1 MEGDVTTFY
10 NQFSGHYADNVQSII
25 GKTWKTDSGIPIR
38 LFYLSREKN
47 GEWIPPT
54 GKNWDN
60 RLFGED
66 HLEQRYKDGKGGI
79 VYKPGTQ
86 MGIIAS
92 CGNITTFL
100 GIFEVSPAS
109 SDKCVIYE
117 RKRTECEIGK
127 YALFKSTW
135 LFTFDKICDKQVTK
149 DIRGKIK
156 IVNAKYKGEDLTFTK
171 DGKEYKKCNSAS
183 TLIAGLAN
191 AFFEN
196 AKTEEP
202 DEHFVN
208 AFQCN
213 PGRTTKTAKIKIGTR
228 DITVNSGADLDLL
241 IKDIATLFN
250 NFENES
256 SKELELEY
264 SYCIKHDD
272 ELETMQQ
279 RKQYFE
285 NLIGGEN
292 IRLTMGNAALFRET
306 VQAPKPV
313 DPPYPRNCIWAGAPG
328 TGKSYKA
335 NKDANVLLL
344 HGETEM
350 TDVELRQC
358 EKLPDN
364 HAKKKAARME
374 RVTFH
379 PEYSYFDFVG
389 SYKPVMRNVPAI
401 YVEGGISK
409 TAKTEQG
416 EKAKERKI
424 EYAFVPGPF
433 TRILVKALKDKE
445 HPHLLLIEEINR
457 ARVAAVFGDVFQLLD
472 RTKGGESE
480 YSICLSED
488 LREYLKEQDMPLN
501 ELKLPSN
508 LYIWATMNSAD
519 QGVYPLDTAFKRR
532 WSMEYLDIN
541 TGEKD
546 DDWNTIRKKINEL
559 LLKKGNVNEDKLM
572 GYYFL
577 KPEERANA
585 HLEDSLKGKVLM
597 YLFDD
602 AAKPCRKY
610 VFKEIKGSRTYSSLR
625 GEMSLRKPNLGIF
638 EGDPFWPVQPP
649 QNGQV
654 NGQAGV
660 EEAGPGGNLQ

>member
-1 MEGDVTTFY
+1 MKLKAGDRVEGDVTAFY
-10 NQFSGHYADNVQSII
+10 NQFSGHYAGNVQSII
-25 GKTWKTDSGIPIR
+25 GKTWKTDDGIPIC

-54 GKNWDN
+54 GKDWDN

-79 VYKPGTQ
+79 VYKPGRQ

-100 GIFEVSPAS
+100 GIFEESPAS

-135 LFTFDKICDKQVTK
+135 LFTFDKICDKQVTQ

-156 IVNAKYKGEDLTFTK
+156 IVNAKYKGKKLKFTK
-171 DGKEYKKCNSAS
+171 DGKDGECNSAS

-306 VQAPKPV
+306 VQAPKPD

-328 TGKSYKA
+328 TGKSHKL
-335 NKDANVLLL
+335 NKDALKRFTSNNI
-344 HGETEM
+344 M
-350 TDVELRQC
+350 
-358 EKLPDN
+358 
-364 HAKKKAARME
+364 

-379 PEYSYFDFVG
+379 PEYTYYDFVG
-389 SYKPVMRNVPAI
+389 TYRPKMTKTQ
-401 YVEGGISK
+401 GGK
-409 TAKTEQG
+409 NTG
-416 EKAKERKI
+416 DI

-433 TRILVKALKDKE
+433 AKMLKRALWNRNANYC
-445 HPHLLLIEEINR
+445 LIIEEINR
-457 ARVAAVFGDVFQLLD
+457 ANAAAVFGDVFQLLD
-472 RTKGGESE
+472 RASQNSKDGSVVKHESE
-480 YSICLSED
+480 YAICPSEE
-488 LREYLKEQDMPLN
+488 LYEYLLN
-501 ELKLPSN
+501 EREGDAPMGGAKPTKDIKNELRLPAN
-508 LYIWATMNSAD
+508 LYLWATMNSAD
-519 QGVYPLDTAFKRR
+519 QGVFPMDTAFKRR
-532 WSMEYLDIN
+532 WSFENMAIN
-541 TGEKD
+541 PSEGQDPDYDSKSAWDKIRTG
-546 DDWNTIRKKINEL
+546 INNL
-559 LLKKGNVNEDKLM
+559 LLEYGVHEDKLM

-577 KPEERANA
+577 KKEERDG
-585 HLEDSLKGKVLM
+585 EFLKRALQDKVML
-597 YLFDD
+597 YLFED
-602 AAKPCRKY
+602 AAKSFRKH
-610 VFKEIKGSRTYSSLR
+610 VFKEELKICSQIREKLD
-625 GEMSLRKPNLGIF
+625 LDKKNLGVF
-638 EGDPFWPVQPP
+638 QQDVWTGKNDK
-649 QNGQV
+649 NGAEQED
-654 NGQAGV
+654 GAGNETN
-660 EEAGPGGNLQ
+660 EEHAK